1 MKTLIV
7 LLIFTILLITDGTT
21 MASGEDWVFVENNR
35 GVTIHSRNLAGYAE
49 SEFRGTRIL
58 NYPVEVIAA
67 VLADIPSYPRWFFN
81 CIKAIK
87 IPDTTSANPNFVLYI
102 VVRAPWPL
110 WNRDVIYTT
119 ETRIDMLTGKITV
132 WGKTVQEAKVPI
144 ERKHVRVTD
153 SELKWVL
160 ARIDDSRTKVS
171 FTKRINAGGS
181 IGSYLSDL
189 GCRKTIFESLV
200 NLSGIAADPKYAAL
214 GNRLKE
220 EYGKDN

>member
-1 MKTLIV
+1 MRTIKIFILCFTLNIV
-7 LLIFTILLITDGTT
+7 GG
-21 MASGEDWVFVENNR
+21 MANADENDWVFVENNQ
-35 GVTIHSRNLAGYAE
+35 GVTIHSRKLAEYAE

-58 NYPVEVIAA
+58 EYPVEVIAA
-67 VLADIPSYPRWFFN
+67 VLADIQSYPLWFFN
-81 CIKAIK
+81 CISASK
-87 IPDTTSANPNFVLYI
+87 IPDTTSTNLNFLIYI
-102 VVRAPWPL
+102 VVKTPWPL

-119 ETRIDMLTGKITV
+119 ETRIDMSAGKITV
-132 WGKTVQEAKVPI
+132 WGKAVQDTKVPI
-144 ERKHVRVTD
+144 KQNHVRVTD
-153 SELKWVL
+153 SALKWVL
-160 ARIDDSRTKVS
+160 ARIDDNRTRIS

-220 EYGKDN
+220 EYGKDK